1 MDGYHA
7 YYSHQAQGG
16 GGIGPTI
23 PVYSGI
29 GVQSGHGLGN
39 ILGAAFRMLS
49 PAIKS
54 VGKAVLRQGVA
65 TGSNILSD
73 VIEGK
78 SLKQAAKRRATEG
91 GQALLNQAL
100 ARSGLVPGP
109 PPSKKRKAVKKSRGG
124 GRRRQ
129 SGRGRGG
136 RQKQLRRKIGPTTRR
151 RKRRVV
157 RSVGQSNQSRKRT
170 LHPQDIFG

>member
-1 MDGYHA
+1 MDSYDS
-7 YYSHQAQGG
+7 YYARQAQGG
-16 GGIGPTI
+16 GGGSVGI
-23 PVYSGI
+23 PEVYSGI
-29 GVQSGHGLGN
+29 GVQGGRGLGN

-78 SLKQAAKRRATEG
+78 SLKQAAKRRAAEG
-91 GQALLNQAL
+91 GQALVNQAL

-109 PPSKKRKAVKKSRGG
+109 PPAKKRKSVKKRRGG
-124 GRRRQ
+124 GQRRQ
-129 SGRGRGG
+129 LGRGRARVHRLVRGG
-136 RQKQLRRKIGPTTRR
+136 RATRSIKKKRGIKRRKG
-151 RKRRVV
+151 KRRGGKL
-157 RSVGQSNQSRKRT
+157 SI
-170 LHPQDIFG
+170 PQDIFG